1 MFPEILRWAA
11 TLCGALLIQSAL
23 CLGGVRPPAVPQ
35 PTSLREPV
43 RLPDPVPLP
52 EALPMPPVVVERDPA
67 AALRD
72 RLIAGKV
79 HLTYTPEHG
88 YLESVLAELEI
99 PISSQVLVFSKTSL
113 QQLKISPQT
122 PRAIYF
128 NDDSYV
134 GWIPHGDVIEIMSTD
149 PQEGEIFYTLKQ
161 DPKFP
166 AELVHD
172 RGNCMACHE
181 NSRTLGVPGVLAR
194 SVIVN
199 REGRPEFS
207 SASFTS
213 DHGSPFAERWGGWY
227 VTGKH
232 GAMRHLGNVT
242 LEEGVAADALDM
254 EAGANVLDLSARFP
268 VADYLSPHSDI
279 VALLVL
285 NHQAQLHN
293 LMTLA
298 TYECRAALHLDAAV
312 GESSGESGDPLSD
325 TARYR
330 IAKVGDRLLRYLLF
344 CGEYPLP
351 DPVQGTSKFAS
362 EFHQRGPFDSRGRS
376 LRDFDLTTR
385 LFRYPCSFLIYSPSF
400 DHLPAPVKAHVVGRL
415 HAILLGQDQ
424 DPAFAHLTADTREAI
439 LQILNETK
447 PGLWKASETP

>member
-1 MFPEILRWAA
+1 MP
-11 TLCGALLIQSAL
+11 LLIA
-23 CLGGVRPPAVPQ
+23 GA
-35 PTSLREPV
+35 T
-43 RLPDPVPLP
+43 D
-52 EALPMPPVVVERDPA
+52 RDPA
-67 AALRD
+67 AALQEG
-72 RLIAGKV
+72 LVNGKV
-79 HLTYTPEHG
+79 RFFFTPQHG
-88 YLESVLAELEI
+88 YLESVLDALEI
-99 PISSQVLVFSKTSL
+99 PVSSQVLVFSKTSL
-113 QQLKISPQT
+113 QQLKISPRS

-134 GWIPHGDVIEIMSTD
+134 GWIPHGDVIEVMSTD

-161 DPKFP
+161 DSRVP

-199 REGRPEFS
+199 QEGRPEFS

-213 DHGSPFAERWGGWY
+213 DHTSPFSERWGGWY

-232 GAMRHLGNVT
+232 GAIRHLGNVT
-242 LEEGVAADALDM
+242 LGAESKANALDV
-254 EAGANVLDLSARFP
+254 EAGANVIDLSDRFP

-312 GESSGESGDPLSD
+312 NDAAGRPAEQLSE
-325 TARYR
+325 TARHR
-330 IAKVGDRLLRYLLF
+330 IVKVGDRLLQYLLF
-344 CGEYPLP
+344 CKECPIT
-351 DPVQGTSKFAS
+351 DPVQGTSNFAR
-362 EFHQRGPFDSRGRS
+362 EFRQRGPFDRQGRS
-376 LRDFDLTTR
+376 LRDFDLKTR

-400 DHLPAPVKAHVVGRL
+400 DQLPLPVKEHVVKRL
-415 HAILLGQDQ
+415 HAILLGEDQ
-424 DPAFAHLTADTREAI
+424 DPAFAHLTPEDRKAI
-439 LQILNETK
+439 LQILEETK
-447 PGLWKASETP
+447 PGLWPPG